1 MIKEKLDKVEKL
13 VNSELSSKISGS
25 EIVFEELL
33 FKTSTNEIIDVIKFL
48 KLDERLKFKQLIDI
62 TAIDYPSKEKRFE
75 SWSRKFRNELSI
87 DSATPNEGHKK
98 IAEIMKVKD
107 SFLVTQNVDNLH
119 QDSGVDIDKIA
130 ELHGNATYAKCL
142 DCSRR
147 YELEDLK
154 KEFLETNEPPLCS
167 ICGGILK
174 TATISFGQAMPEKEM
189 QISQKKAIES
199 DLFICIGTS
208 LAVFPAA
215 DLPLLAKET
224 GATLVILNNEPTQMD
239 QLVDLVINKDISEV
253 FSEISL

>member
-1 MIKEKLDKVEKL
+1 MSLKLQEMLKK
-13 VNSELSSKISGS
+13 SSKV
-25 EIVFEELL
+25 VF
-33 FKTSTNEIIDVIKFL
+33 FTGAGISTNSGIPDFRGPKGVWKSSTPIYFQDFIS
-48 KLDERLKFKQLIDI
+48 
-62 TAIDYPSKEKRFE
+62 SKEKRVE
-75 SWSRKFRNELSI
+75 SWSRKFKNELSI

-199 DLFICIGTS
+199 DLFICVGTS

-239 QLVDLVINKDISEV
+239 QYADLVINRDISEV
-253 FSEISL
+253 FSEISI

>member
-1 MIKEKLDKVEKL
+1 MSLKLEEYLKK
-13 VNSELSSKISGS
+13 SKK
-25 EIVFEELL
+25 IVF
-33 FKTSTNEIIDVIKFL
+33 FTGAGISTNSGIPDFRGPKGVWKSSTPIYFQDFISS
-48 KLDERLKFKQLIDI
+48 R
-62 TAIDYPSKEKRFE
+62 EKRVE
-75 SWSRKFRNELSI
+75 SWQRKFGNELSI
-87 DSATPNEGHKK
+87 DSAKPNEGHKK

-107 SFLVTQNVDNLH
+107 SFLITQNVDNLH
-119 QDSGVDIDKIA
+119 QDSGIDADKIS

-142 DCSRR
+142 DCSKR
-147 YELEDLK
+147 YELEALK
-154 KEFLETNEPPLCS
+154 REFLETNEPPLCS
-167 ICGGILK
+167 ECAGILK

-239 QLVDLVINKDISEV
+239 QYADLVINRDISEV
-253 FSEISL
+253 FSEISI

>member
-1 MIKEKLDKVEKL
+1 MSLKLQEMLKK
-13 VNSELSSKISGS
+13 SSKV
-25 EIVFEELL
+25 VF
-33 FKTSTNEIIDVIKFL
+33 FTGAGVSTNSGIPDFRGPKGVWKSSTPIYFQDFIS
-48 KLDERLKFKQLIDI
+48 
-62 TAIDYPSKEKRFE
+62 SKEKRVE
-75 SWSRKFRNELSI
+75 SWSRKFKNELSI

-167 ICGGILK
+167 VCGGILK

-199 DLFICIGTS
+199 DLFICVGTS

-239 QLVDLVINKDISEV
+239 QYADLVINRDISEV
-253 FSEISL
+253 FSEISI

>member
-1 MIKEKLDKVEKL
+1 MSLKLQEMLKK
-13 VNSELSSKISGS
+13 SSKV
-25 EIVFEELL
+25 VF
-33 FKTSTNEIIDVIKFL
+33 FTGAGVSTNSGIPDFRGPKGVWKSSTPIYFQDFIS
-48 KLDERLKFKQLIDI
+48 
-62 TAIDYPSKEKRFE
+62 SKEKRVE
-75 SWSRKFRNELSI
+75 SWSRKFKNELSI

-119 QDSGVDIDKIA
+119 QDSGVDINKIA

-167 ICGGILK
+167 VCGGILK

-199 DLFICIGTS
+199 DLFICVGTS

-239 QLVDLVINKDISEV
+239 QYADLVINRDISEV
-253 FSEISL
+253 FSEISI

>member
-1 MIKEKLDKVEKL
+1 MSLKLQEMLKK
-13 VNSELSSKISGS
+13 SSKV
-25 EIVFEELL
+25 VF
-33 FKTSTNEIIDVIKFL
+33 FTGAGISTNSGIPDFRGPKGVWKSSTPIYFQDFIS
-48 KLDERLKFKQLIDI
+48 
-62 TAIDYPSKEKRFE
+62 SKEKRFE

-142 DCSRR
+142 DCSRS

-239 QLVDLVINKDISEV
+239 QYADLVINRDISEV
-253 FSEISL
+253 FSEISI